1 MRLLILSLIIT
12 LSSTLNAQSKWFTRS
27 GQIKFYS
34 STPVED
40 IEAINN
46 SVSSVL
52 DQSTGNIQF
61 SAEIKSFVFEKA
73 LMQEHFNENYMESD
87 EYPQAKFA
95 GKITN
100 MNEVDWSTPGDY
112 EVIIEGKLTIHGE
125 TQELKVK
132 GTFRVV
138 DASSLKAKAE
148 FKVKPEDYKISI
160 PDIVREK
167 IAKEISVTVNME
179 YKPLKR

>member
-1 MRLLILSLIIT
+1 MRLLICVLLIASASIV
-12 LSSTLNAQSKWFTRS
+12 NAQSKWFTRS
-27 GQIKFYS
+27 GQITFYS

-40 IEAINN
+40 IEAVNN
-46 SVSSVL
+46 AVSSVF

-125 TQELKVK
+125 TKDIRVK
-132 GTFRVV
+132 GVFRVI
-138 DASSLKAKAE
+138 DSSNMKAKAE
-148 FKVKPEDYKISI
+148 FKVKPEDYKINI
-160 PDIVREK
+160 PDLVREK
-167 IAKEISVTVNME
+167 IAKEILVKVNME